1 MNRTIAAPLAAA
13 TLLLA
18 ALTGCSTGST
28 SAAADSADGDA
39 PTAEVDTDAFPVTI
53 EHAFG
58 ETTIEEAPA
67 RVATLGWSDDD
78 MALSLG
84 VVPVGATA
92 KTWGGNENGSTDWF
106 DATLEEAGGE
116 QPVRYDDTD
125 GTPVEA
131 VAELAPDVILA
142 TNSGITEKDYE
153 KLSKIAP
160 VVAYPENPWVTD
172 WRTSLEMVGE
182 ALGLGEKAEAV
193 EAETTQVVADAKAAY
208 PQLEGTSLVFAYLT
222 PTDLSTIGI
231 YGPEDNRVRTMK
243 EFGMVDAPIVD
254 EVVDDGQFY
263 GTLSAERA
271 GDVDAD
277 VVLTYAEAEGD
288 VAKLQQDRLLGRIPA
303 LAEGRVYAEVDKHLG
318 LSITNPSPL
327 SMPYIVENYLPGV
340 AEVVPAS

>member
-13 TLLLA
+13 TLVLT

-28 SAAADSADGDA
+28 SAAADSGSQA
-39 PTAEVDTDAFPVTI
+39 PTAEVDTDAFPVTL

-58 ETTIEEAPA
+58 ETTIEEAPT

-92 KTWGGNENGSTDWF
+92 RTWGGNEDQSTDWF
-106 DATLEEAGGE
+106 DAALAEVGGE

-182 ALGLGEKAEAV
+182 ALGLSEKAEEV

-288 VAKLQQDRLLGRIPA
+288 VATLRQDRLLGRIPA

-318 LSITNPSPL
+318 LAITNPSPL
-327 SMPYIVENYLPGV
+327 SMPYIAEFYLPGV